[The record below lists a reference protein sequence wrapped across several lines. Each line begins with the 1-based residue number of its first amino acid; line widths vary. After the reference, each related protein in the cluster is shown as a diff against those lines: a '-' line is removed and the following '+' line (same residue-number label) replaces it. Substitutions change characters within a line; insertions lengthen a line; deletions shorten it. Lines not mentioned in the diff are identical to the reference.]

1 MLMVRCNFNSF
12 MSRSGLMRH
21 LLFII
26 TNSMNYDEQIKFS
39 IHIFSQIKRYPIV

>member
-1 MLMVRCNFNSF
+1 MLIGRFNFNSF

-26 TNSMNYDEQIKFS
+26 TNSMNYDEKNQT
-39 IHIFSQIKRYPIV
+39 